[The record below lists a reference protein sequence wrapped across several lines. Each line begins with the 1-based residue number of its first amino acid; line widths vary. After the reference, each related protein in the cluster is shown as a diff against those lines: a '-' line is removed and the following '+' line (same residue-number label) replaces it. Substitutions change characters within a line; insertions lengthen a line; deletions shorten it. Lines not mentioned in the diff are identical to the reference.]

1 MTRLES
7 VLEALA
13 LATFGA
19 MALLATVLAFTM
31 MACH

>member
-7 VLEALA
+7 ALQALA

-19 MALLATVLAFTM
+19 MALLVTVLAFTM
-31 MACH
+31 LACH